1 MSMSRILATAIAAA
15 FSLVSVSPVLAQ
27 ATPPTPPTPQTA
39 PGSQPSDM
47 SKTPEPS
54 MSESGQKVKAKHDA
68 KKKSVK
74 KAPKKS
80 HETKEPA
87 STEQGS
93 GTTKQ

>member
-1 MSMSRILATAIAAA
+1 MSMTRILATVVAAA
-15 FSLVSVSPVLAQ
+15 FSLASVSPVLAQ
-27 ATPPTPPTPQTA
+27 STPASPPTPQT

-54 MSESGQKVKAKHDA
+54 ISESGQKVKSKHDA

-80 HETKEPA
+80 PEIKEPA

>member
-1 MSMSRILATAIAAA
+1 MSMSRILATVVVAA
-15 FSLVSVSPVLAQ
+15 FSLASVSPVLAQ
-27 ATPPTPPTPQTA
+27 ATPPNPPTPQM
-39 PGSQPSDM
+39 PRDQPSDM
-47 SKTPEPS
+47 SKSPES
-54 MSESGQKVKAKHDA
+54 NISESGQKVKSKHDA

-80 HETKEPA
+80 PEIKEPA